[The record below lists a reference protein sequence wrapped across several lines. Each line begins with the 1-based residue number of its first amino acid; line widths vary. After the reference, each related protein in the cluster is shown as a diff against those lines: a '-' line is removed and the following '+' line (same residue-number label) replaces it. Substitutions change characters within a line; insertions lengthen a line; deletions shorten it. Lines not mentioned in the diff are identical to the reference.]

1 MDQVKWFLLLVLVVL
16 IALRNLAAPLTIVPI
31 TPPALAT
38 SVTDCNTTNDD
49 YELALCV
56 HNAISPARAAGQWVY
71 RPDEPQLSPEHLECL
86 DGERQGNCHDQD
98 A

>member
-16 IALRNLAAPLTIVPI
+16 IALRNLAAPPTIVPI
-31 TPPALAT
+31 TPALAT